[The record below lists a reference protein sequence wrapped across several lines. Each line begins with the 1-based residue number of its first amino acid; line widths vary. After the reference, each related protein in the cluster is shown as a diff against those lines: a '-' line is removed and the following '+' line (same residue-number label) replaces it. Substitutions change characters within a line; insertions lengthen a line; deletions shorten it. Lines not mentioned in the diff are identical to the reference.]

1 MELRFEAFTAQ
12 HHLDA
17 QRELFR
23 DCFPENIGTSVE
35 SEEHYR
41 WKFHA
46 FPATPPS
53 YEYVAWDAEHR
64 MLGYYAA
71 LPFRYRYRGRT
82 FTCGMVCDVMTHSH
96 ARGKGVFTKLGRY
109 ATAQLQAQG
118 LDFTTGY
125 PIRPE
130 VIPGHLKVGWKVMFD
145 LPLRLKVL
153 KSGAVLRKLRLS
165 MLAPLVDGV
174 LELLC
179 MLARPRK
186 QVGFEASCFDFKVFA
201 DLHRD
206 GYERFYERWSSQR
219 ELALEKS
226 MEFLQ
231 WRLGAPEARYQVI
244 SVRKNEELVA
254 LSFVRETILKDV
266 PTLAI
271 LDVMVLKDA
280 PGALAALYL
289 EMEHY
294 ARTRQLETLSVMA
307 SGSTSGRLSLT
318 RYGFLRTPFT
328 FKLIVKPLAG
338 LAEMPLDSESA
349 WDLMWMDS
357 DDL

>member
-1 MELRFEAFTAQ
+1 MELRFEAFDAGNDLQ
-12 HHLDA
+12 A

-46 FPATPPS
+46 YPATPPS
-53 YEYVAWDAEHR
+53 YEYVAWDTEHR

-71 LPFRYRYRGRT
+71 LPFRYRYRGQT
-82 FTCGMVCDVMTHSH
+82 FTCGMVCDVMTHSR

-109 ATAQLQAQG
+109 ATGELQAQG

-153 KSGAVLRKLRLS
+153 KSRAVLRKLRLS
-165 MLAPLVDGV
+165 MLAPFADGI

-179 MLARPRK
+179 LLTRPRK
-186 QVGFEASCFDFKVFA
+186 QSGFVTSILDFKVFLA
-201 DLHRD
+201 DHRD
-206 GYERFYERWSSQR
+206 AYERFYEHWLSQR
-219 ELALEKS
+219 VVALEKS
-226 MEFLQ
+226 TEFLQ
-231 WRLGAPEARYQVI
+231 WRLNAPETTYQVV
-244 SVRKNEELVA
+244 SVWRNDELVA

-271 LDVMVLKDA
+271 LDVMVLKDS
-280 PGALAALYL
+280 PGALATLHL
-289 EMEHY
+289 EMERY
-294 ARTRQLETLSVMA
+294 ARTRQIETLSVMA
-307 SGSTSGRLSLT
+307 SSSTSSRLSLS
-318 RYGFLRTPFT
+318 RYGFLRTPFV
-328 FKLIVKPLAG
+328 FKLIVKLLTASTELPFDCL
-338 LAEMPLDSESA
+338 SA